1 MNIKRRLRNT
11 RSVSIYRYCNMAK
24 AKKKENYQVYIK
36 QIEALAK
43 IANLITSGL
52 YLEELLRL
60 VVQVTAEVMNS
71 KISSLM
77 LLDAENKEL
86 VIRATQSV
94 SEAYNKKPNIKLGE
108 GIAGEVAETNKPM
121 CVLDVRKDERYINQD
136 IARKEGLCS
145 LASVPLAVKGRV
157 IGVLNCYTSKKHKFT
172 KPELDVLTA
181 LANQAAVAIENAE
194 LDLRARSA
202 EEALTTRKVI
212 ERAKDILSQEANI
225 LPSEAYRLIQKQ
237 SMDSRKSMREIS
249 EAIILAKEIKGKQ
262 IRQP

>member
-1 MNIKRRLRNT
+1 
-11 RSVSIYRYCNMAK
+11 MAK
-24 AKKKENYQVYIK
+24 SKSKDSYQIYLK
-36 QIEALAK
+36 QIEALSK
-43 IANLITSGL
+43 VANLITSGL

-60 VVQVTAEVMNS
+60 IVHVTAEIMSS

-77 LLDAENKEL
+77 LIDPEKKEL
-86 VIRATQSV
+86 VVRATQSI

-108 GIAGEVAETNKPM
+108 GIAGIVAQENKPI
-121 CVLDVRKDERYINQD
+121 CVLDVKKESRYLNQD
-136 IARKEGLCS
+136 VAKKEGLCS

-202 EEALTTRKVI
+202 EEALLTRKLI

-237 SMDSRKSMREIS
+237 SMDKRKSMREIA
-249 EAIILAKEIKGKQ
+249 EAIILAKEIKTKGSG
-262 IRQP
+262 

>member
-1 MNIKRRLRNT
+1 MPKPSRKKGYE
-11 RSVSIYRYCNMAK
+11 IYL
-24 AKKKENYQVYIK
+24 K

-43 IANLITSGL
+43 VANLITSGL

-60 VVQVTAEVMNS
+60 IVNVTAEIMNS

-77 LLDAENKEL
+77 LLDPEKKEL
-86 VIRATQSV
+86 MVRATQSI

-108 GIAGEVAETNKPM
+108 GIAGTVAQQNKPI
-121 CVLDVRKDERYINQD
+121 CVLDVKQDSRYLNRD

-172 KPELDVLTA
+172 EHELGVLQA
-181 LANQAAVAIENAE
+181 VAAQAAVAIENAE

-202 EEALTTRKVI
+202 EEALTTRKLV
-212 ERAKDILSQEANI
+212 ERAKDILSQEAKI

-237 SMDSRKSMREIS
+237 SMDSRKSMREIA
-249 EAIILAKEIKGKQ
+249 EAIILAKDIKEK
-262 IRQP
+262 PKESS